1 MTRPDLSVA
10 GAYLF
15 FVVILVQNTAAL
27 ALVSTG
33 VAVPVSPFYEVK
45 FLLLIAVVWLLLV
58 TRTLPRIGGVEMT
71 AVVTIFVVT
80 ALAVAKGGGVWY
92 EADELKFYVV
102 PILLY
107 FVGRATAPFK
117 RDRQLAYF
125 LMTLGILYVV
135 LGTAYELIGRDALA
149 DAGLKAL
156 LGEKLNGI
164 GRADELVNGLP
175 INFWFFRSN
184 GQMIPRAIGA
194 LFDPLASAYFGV
206 TLFFYL
212 WEIHRR
218 RVVAGAGYLAAAV
231 AVLIGLT
238 FTRAMILG
246 IVIVFVASLLHK
258 KGIAAMPLWPAIVA
272 GVVGVVMLATN
283 VDSIVPLLDPSSGGH
298 LRAYLQLDVTSSLI
312 GHRFAVDAP
321 RGEES
326 LYSTIFFE
334 CGIAG
339 LICFLTWFVQLYFR
353 IRKLIGY
360 PFARATFESLIIY
373 LLASFTTEHLFA
385 SSSCGL
391 FWFLFGNSLTAI
403 DQAKANSGPEIHVG
417 TGDLSHATGGEILP
431 ASQYTTALCQEFPHS
446 ANLDGNEDK
455 S

>member
-58 TRTLPRIGGVEMT
+58 TRTLPRIGSTEMT

-102 PILLY
+102 PIVLY

-212 WEIHRR
+212 WEMHRR
-218 RVVAGAGYLAAAV
+218 RVVVGAGPLAAAV
-231 AVLIGLT
+231 AVLIGLSL
-238 FTRAMILG
+238 TRAMIFG
-246 IVIVFVASLLHK
+246 IVVVFVASLLHK
-258 KGIAAMPLWPAIVA
+258 KGIAAMPLWPALVA
-272 GVVGVVMLATN
+272 GVVGVVTLAMN
-283 VDSIVPLLDPSSGGH
+283 VDTIAPLLDPSSGGH
-298 LRAYLQLDVTSSLI
+298 LRAYLQLDVTNSLI
-312 GHRFAVDAP
+312 GHRFAGGAP
-321 RGEES
+321 RGYES

-334 CGIAG
+334 CGIVG
-339 LICFLTWFVQLYFR
+339 LLCFLTWFVQLYFR
-353 IRKLIGY
+353 MRKLVGY
-360 PFARATFESLIIY
+360 PFALAAFESLMVY
-373 LLASFTTEHLFA
+373 LWASFTTEHLFA

-391 FWFLFGNSLTAI
+391 FWFLLGNTLTCI
-403 DQAKANSGPEIHVG
+403 DREKARNASDILVWAKGSSHSSR
-417 TGDLSHATGGEILP
+417 GDGVLS
-431 ASQYTTALCQEFPHS
+431 
-446 ANLDGNEDK
+446 N
-455 S
+455 